1 MEPDDAADLLN
12 ELPDPDAESLLEL
25 MQPEDADDVRRLL
38 EYEEGTAGSMM
49 TPVPIILAPE
59 TTVAEALAA
68 IRQEEVSPAMAAAV
82 FVCRPPL
89 ETPTGRYL
97 GMVHMQELLRVP
109 PPEPIGSLID
119 SAIDPVK
126 DLSPISDVARELATY
141 DLTIIPVINE
151 HRRLVGAVTIDD
163 VLDDLLP
170 DDWRTWDDGTPVRK
184 VGRRYD

>member
-1 MEPDDAADLLN
+1 M
-12 ELPDPDAESLLEL
+12 
-25 MQPEDADDVRRLL
+25 
-38 EYEEGTAGSMM
+38 
-49 TPVPIILAPE
+49 
-59 TTVAEALAA
+59 
-68 IRQEEVSPAMAAAV
+68 
-82 FVCRPPL
+82 
-89 ETPTGRYL
+89 
-97 GMVHMQELLRVP
+97 P
-109 PPEPIGSLID
+109 PPEPIGSLSD

-184 VGRRYD
+184 VGRRYV